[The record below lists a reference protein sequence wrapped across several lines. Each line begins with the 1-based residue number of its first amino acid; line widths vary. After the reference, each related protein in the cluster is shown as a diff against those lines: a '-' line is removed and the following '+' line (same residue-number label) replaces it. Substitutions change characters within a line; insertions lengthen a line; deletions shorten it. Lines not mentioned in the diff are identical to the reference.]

1 MRSHPLVRVNLLA
14 RHSARALIVSMVDAD
29 SMITQ
34 PRPQGLLL
42 DDFQNGGSTGE
53 WNHVVQN
60 LQKSWRF
67 LSRDILRKPKQ
78 NGGEGEAKHRSKDAL
93 TLYTRQR
100 WLRSKIKYY
109 FNGCFDSGA
118 GIFSICK
125 FIPLS
130 YSLYF

>member
-1 MRSHPLVRVNLLA
+1 MVIMPSGVARGCVRTATTATRNMA
-14 RHSARALIVSMVDAD
+14 AIHTPNI
-29 SMITQ
+29 Q

-53 WNHVVQN
+53 DPGTGWNHVVQN

-100 WLRSKIKYY
+100 WLNS
-109 FNGCFDSGA
+109 
-118 GIFSICK
+118 
-125 FIPLS
+125 
-130 YSLYF
+130 